1 MSNINEITAGTG
13 LVAAAVAAWRFLRS
27 AAGRKLVG
35 SLRKAAVSETQS
47 LREAIDN
54 LSQVVSAQ
62 GDSIEWLRNELDRT
76 RIELTEARV
85 ALTAKESKLEVEND
99 LLRERVAELE
109 AQVKA
114 LETALAAR
122 KRRTTKKVEDN

>member
-1 MSNINEITAGTG
+1 MWPELATGTG
-13 LVAAAVAAWRFLRS
+13 ATVAALAAAWRFLRS
-27 AAGRKLVG
+27 ESGRGVVA
-35 SLRKAAVSETQS
+35 RFFKAAVDESGS

-62 GDSIEWLRNELDRT
+62 GESIEWLRDELDRT
-76 RIELTEARV
+76 RLELVEARV
-85 ALTAKESKLEVEND
+85 ALTAKESKLELENKK
-99 LLRERVAELE
+99 LRDRVAELE

-122 KRRTTKKVEDN
+122 KRRTTKKEAE

>member
-1 MSNINEITAGTG
+1 MWTEIVAGSG
-13 LVAAAVAAWRFLRS
+13 FVAAMVAVWRFLS
-27 AAGRKLVG
+27 SPAGRKIV
-35 SLRKAAVSETQS
+35 SSVRKAAVSETQS

-62 GDSIEWLRNELDRT
+62 GDSIEWLRSELDRT
-76 RIELTEARV
+76 RIELTEARI